1 MPKVTMF
8 ILENCPYCIRARK
21 INEKLL
27 KEDRFKDITIELV
40 DERKEAALA
49 DSFDY
54 YNVPCYYLGREKLHE
69 GAADEADICSAL
81 ERALG
86 K

>member
-8 ILENCPYCIRARK
+8 ILETCPYCIKARK

-27 KEDRFKDITIELV
+27 KEEQFRDIEIELV
-40 DERKEAALA
+40 DEKKQAALA
-49 DSFDY
+49 DTFDY
-54 YNVPCYYLGREKLHE
+54 YYVPSYYLGREKLHE
-69 GAADEADICSAL
+69 GAAEEADVRAAF